1 MPLAFCGCPMDK
13 GLRRGVTIVCFL
25 AFVRGSFGLARGFYF
40 PFLSIFAPF
49 CFIVLLVV
57 CYYLKIY
64 PSFFREIAGA
74 AIFGVVSGR
83 RRDTKFYTASME

>member
-1 MPLAFCGCPMDK
+1 MPIAFCGCPMDK
-13 GLRRGVTIVCFL
+13 GLRRGVSKGFL
-25 AFVRGSFGLARGFYF
+25 FSL
-40 PFLSIFAPF
+40 LSIFAPF

-74 AIFGVVSGR
+74 AICGVVSAR
-83 RRDTKFYTASME
+83 IRDTKFYTASME